1 LKNSDTYQFEDSIVP
16 LSLQESFASLEDP
29 RVDRNKKHSLLDIII
44 LTLCA
49 VISGAEGWE
58 SIEQFGEDKQD
69 WLKKWIPLEN
79 SIPSHDCIA
88 RVISRLQPSQMTD
101 CFIAW
106 TQSVAQITEGEV
118 VAIDGKTARHSYN
131 HKDKLGA
138 IHMVSAWANQA
149 GMSLGQVKTEAKSNE
164 ITAIPALLQMLEIKG
179 CIITIDAMGCQT
191 EIAAQIIEKQAD
203 YVLAV
208 KDNQKLL
215 HEAIVDYF
223 EEAIAANNPKLCQLQ
238 RHEET
243 DPGHGRVETRRFYLS
258 TCLDT
263 LPDAGRW
270 KGLKSIGMV
279 ESERTIKGE
288 TSIERRHYICSLS
301 DVEPFAHAVRAH
313 WGVENSLHWVLD
325 VTFREDDSR
334 IRTGYAPEN
343 FTIIRQLSIN
353 LLKREPSKLSIKRK
367 RFRASLSDKFREA
380 VIFST

>member
-1 LKNSDTYQFEDSIVP
+1 MR
-16 LSLQESFASLEDP
+16 LSLEEAFSSLEDP
-29 RVDRNKKHSLLDIII
+29 RVERNKKHLLLDIII
-44 LTLCA
+44 LTVCA

-58 SIEQFGEDKQD
+58 SIEQFGEDKLD
-69 WLKKWIPLEN
+69 WLRKWIPLAN
-79 SIPSHDCIA
+79 GIPSHDCIA
-88 RVISRLQPSQMTD
+88 RVISRILPAQMTD

-131 HKDKLGA
+131 RKDNLGA
-138 IHMVSAWANQA
+138 IHMVSAWASKA

-164 ITAIPALLQMLEIKG
+164 ITAIPILLQMLEIKG

-191 EIAAQIIEKQAD
+191 EIATQIIEKQAD

-208 KDNQKLL
+208 KDNQKRL
-215 HEAIVDYF
+215 HEAIVDF
-223 EEAIAANNPKLCQLQ
+223 FDEAKAANNPELCQLQ
-238 RHEET
+238 QYEET
-243 DPGHGRVETRRFYLS
+243 GAGHGRVETRRFYLS

-263 LPDAGRW
+263 LPDAQRW

-279 ESERTIKGE
+279 ESERTVEGK

-301 DVEPFAHAVRAH
+301 DIEPFAHAVRAH
-313 WGVENSLHWVLD
+313 WRVENSLHWVLD

-343 FTIIRQLSIN
+343 FNIIRQLSIN
-353 LLKREPSKLSIKRK
+353 LLKRESSKLSLKRK
-367 RFRASLSDKFREA
+367 RFRASLSDQFREDI
-380 VIFST
+380 IFAN

>member
-1 LKNSDTYQFEDSIVP
+1 VP

-29 RVDRNKKHSLLDIII
+29 RVERNKKHLLLDIII

-58 SIEQFGEDKQD
+58 AIEEFGEDKLD
-69 WLKKWIPLEN
+69 WLRKWIPLAN
-79 SIPSHDCIA
+79 GIPSHDCIA
-88 RVISRLQPSQMTD
+88 RVISRLLPAQMTE

-131 HKDKLGA
+131 RKDNLGA
-138 IHMVSAWANQA
+138 IHMVSAWANKA
-149 GMSLGQVKTEAKSNE
+149 GMSLGQLKTEAKSNE
-164 ITAIPALLQMLEIKG
+164 ITAIPALLELLEIKS
-179 CIITIDAMGCQT
+179 CIVTIDAMGCQT
-191 EIAAQIIEKQAD
+191 DIAKKIIEKKAD

-223 EEAIAANNPKLCQLQ
+223 EEAIASNNPNLCQLQ

-243 DPGHGRVETRRFYLS
+243 DAGHGRIETRRFYLS
-258 TCLDT
+258 TYLDT
-263 LPDAGRW
+263 LPEVARW

-279 ESERTIKGE
+279 ESERIVKGE
-288 TSIERRHYICSLS
+288 TSVERRHFICSLTE
-301 DVEPFAHAVRAH
+301 VKPFAHAVRAH

-325 VTFREDDSR
+325 VTFKEDDSR
-334 IRTGYAPEN
+334 IHKGYAPEN
-343 FTIIRQLSIN
+343 FNIIRQLSIN
-353 LLKREPSKLSIKRK
+353 LLKKEPSKLSIKRK
-367 RFRASLSDKFREA
+367 RFRASLSDKFREDIVFA
-380 VIFST
+380 T

>member
-1 LKNSDTYQFEDSIVP
+1 VP
-16 LSLQESFASLEDP
+16 LSLQESFDSLKDP
-29 RVDRNKKHSLLDIII
+29 RVDRNKKHPLLDIII

-58 SIEQFGEDKQD
+58 SIEQFGEEKQN
-69 WLKKWIPLEN
+69 WLRKWIPLEN
-79 SIPSHDCIA
+79 GIPSHDCIA
-88 RVISRLQPSQMTD
+88 RVISRLLPSQMTE

-131 HKDKLGA
+131 RKDNLGA
-138 IHMVSAWANQA
+138 IHMVSAWASKA

-191 EIAAQIIEKQAD
+191 EIAAKIIEKQAD
-203 YVLAV
+203 YALAV

-223 EEAIAANNPKLCQLQ
+223 EEAIATDNPPLCQLQ

-243 DPGHGRVETRRFYLS
+243 DAGHGRVETRRFYLS
-258 TCLDT
+258 TCLNT
-263 LPDAGRW
+263 LPDAERW

-279 ESERTIKGE
+279 ESERTVKGE
-288 TSIERRHYICSLS
+288 TRIERRHYICSLT
-301 DVEPFAHAVRAH
+301 DVKPFAHAVRAH

-343 FTIIRQLSIN
+343 FNIIRQLSIN
-353 LLKREPSKLSIKRK
+353 LLKKEPSKLSIKRK
-367 RFRASLSDKFREA
+367 RFRASLSDEFREK